1 MNSVR
6 KVTALFFAMACAS
19 APSTTRT
26 ESNGN
31 VALVQIQNDH
41 YSEAVVFVEGARLT
55 EVRGG
60 THTLVLLP
68 IARIPPYGEIRFTV
82 RLRAL
87 NESIQLPIVQYRPG
101 RAIRI
106 VLKPQLPASTAQE

>member
-1 MNSVR
+1 M
-6 KVTALFFAMACAS
+6 KKLTALFFAMACAS
-19 APSTTRT
+19 APSTPRT
-26 ESNGN
+26 EGNGN
-31 VALVQIQNDH
+31 VPLVQIQNEH
-41 YSEAVVFVEGARLT
+41 YSEAVVFVEGVRLT

-68 IARIPPYGEIRFTV
+68 IARITPDGEIHFTV

-87 NESIQLPIVQYRPG
+87 DESIQLPIVQYRPG

-106 VLKPQLPASTAQE
+106 ILKPQLPASTARE

>member
-1 MNSVR
+1 MNAVK

-19 APSTTRT
+19 GPSTLRT

-31 VALVQIQNDH
+31 TTLVQIQNDH
-41 YSEAVVFVEGARLT
+41 YSEAVVFVEGVRLT
-55 EVRGG
+55 EIRGG

-68 IARIPPYGEIRFTV
+68 IARIRPDGEIRFTV

-87 NESIQLPIVQYRPG
+87 DQSIQLPIVQYRPG

-106 VLKPQLPASTAQE
+106 ILKPLPSASTAWE

>member
-1 MNSVR
+1 MNAV
-6 KVTALFFAMACAS
+6 KKLTALFFALACAS
-19 APSTTRT
+19 APSTPRT

-31 VALVQIQNDH
+31 VPLVQIRNDH
-41 YSEAVVFVEGARLT
+41 YSEAVVFVEGAKLT

-60 THTLVLLP
+60 THVLVLLP
-68 IARIPPYGEIRFTV
+68 LARIPPDGEIHFTV

-87 NESIQLPIVQYRPG
+87 DESIQLPMVQYRPG

-106 VLKPQLPASTAQE
+106 ILRPQPSASTAWD